1 MSGTLP
7 VIHVSIVCAKHVS
20 TCTLCITV
28 HLFACRLCCQA
39 GEDVSRLSSLQ
50 EQVLSLSQQ
59 VQLLQP
65 LQPKLST
72 AEAER
77 DAAMHKLERLQVC
90 LDC

>member
-1 MSGTLP
+1 M
-7 VIHVSIVCAKHVS
+7 
-20 TCTLCITV
+20 
-28 HLFACRLCCQA
+28 
-39 GEDVSRLSSLQ
+39 
-50 EQVLSLSQQ
+50 SLSQQ

-77 DAAMHKLERLQVC
+77 DAAIHKLERLQVG

>member
-1 MSGTLP
+1 
-7 VIHVSIVCAKHVS
+7 
-20 TCTLCITV
+20 
-28 HLFACRLCCQA
+28 
-39 GEDVSRLSSLQ
+39 LSSLQ